1 MTLIDLH
8 IIFFT
13 LKNGINENAKKKKK
27 KQNWTLI
34 LSHNFLGDDTKPSI
48 EHWSNSFPNNALRM
62 GIDQI
67 PHLLNLLI

>member
-1 MTLIDLH
+1 MQ
-8 IIFFT
+8 
-13 LKNGINENAKKKKK
+13 KKK

-34 LSHNFLGDDTKPSI
+34 LTHNFLGDDTKPSI